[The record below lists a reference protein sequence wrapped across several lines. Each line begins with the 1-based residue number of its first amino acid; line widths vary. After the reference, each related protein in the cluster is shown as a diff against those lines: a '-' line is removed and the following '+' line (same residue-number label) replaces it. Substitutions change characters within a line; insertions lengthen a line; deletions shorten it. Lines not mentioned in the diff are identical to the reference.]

1 MFRKAKIGIAFGGG
15 GARGFVHLGAIKAL
29 EEHGLVFDCIS
40 GTSAGSIV
48 GALLASGKKY
58 DEMFNIAK
66 EIKKKDIKLNKIPL
80 MPSKTDG
87 IENILKENLGDIN
100 FEELKIPFS
109 AVAVDLKSA
118 KEVCISHGNLAKA
131 VAGSCAVPGVF
142 VPVEYGDMLLADG
155 GLQNTIPADALRFM
169 GCDYVI
175 SVDCNKSRLYGTD
188 SPKVIDVITCSIRI
202 LMKSNAIKGYL
213 YSDIVI
219 GPETKQFKSTKINDL
234 QSMIEEGYKATIDAM
249 PQIRA
254 LFRKRKP
261 FVNRKKPNSKDIMF
275 V

>member
-155 GLQNTIPADALRFM
+155 GLQNTIPADVLRFM

-261 FVNRKKPNSKDIMF
+261 FVNRNKPNSKDIMF

>member
-29 EEHGLVFDCIS
+29 EEHGLTFDCIS

-48 GALLASGKKY
+48 GAMLASGKNY
-58 DEMFNIAK
+58 NEMFSIAK

-155 GLQNTIPADALRFM
+155 GLQNTIPADVLRFM